1 MRSPVVALRPCNF
14 MGYSDPH
21 AMNYGTLPS
30 RFLNAVDSLP
40 NPRAQMSRGADRWTS
55 ISSQE
60 LLRRVAGLS
69 AALVELGVKPGDR
82 VCLFAANR
90 PEWHTADFAITGA
103 GGVTVPIYFKE
114 STERMSYILNHSG
127 AKVIFVAGAEQLQKL
142 LAIRP
147 RLPDLEH
154 VIVADGAVEPPP
166 ECLRYETLI
175 ASAGGSEVASYR
187 MRASQVLP
195 GQLASIIYTSGTTG
209 EPKGVMLTHSN
220 FCSNVTDSHSAMELK
235 VGVDIA
241 LSFLPLAHVYGRTLD
256 YVYVFQGVTIAYVE
270 AVELV
275 AQALL
280 ELRPTVMGA
289 VPRVFEKI
297 YVRIMEQGS
306 QNTGIK
312 RKIFDWAM
320 EVAKRSWCWR
330 SGEGN
335 ASLGVKLQ
343 WAIADKLVYSKIRA
357 GTGGRL
363 RMVFSGGAPLAKELA
378 EFFWAVGV
386 PIYQGYGLTET
397 SPVLTT
403 NYPANRT
410 GSAGRP
416 IRNVELRIAEDG
428 EILAKGPCI
437 MQGYYK
443 SSDATREVLT
453 EDGWFRTG
461 DIGYLDKD
469 NYLFITDRKKDLI
482 KTAAGKF
489 VAPQPIENSLKTSP
503 FILNA
508 AVVGDRRKFIAA
520 LIVPNATTV
529 SSKAA
534 TQGIKFASSAEMVA
548 HPWVRSLIDSEVKR
562 LTANLAQYET
572 IKRFALLPGDF
583 TFDNGAL
590 TYTLKLKRR
599 VVEQQYR
606 EVIEQLY
613 AEFAEPRP
621 IFQE

>member
-1 MRSPVVALRPCNF
+1 
-14 MGYSDPH
+14 
-21 AMNYGTLPS
+21 MNYGTLPS

-40 NPRAQMSRGADRWTS
+40 NPRAQMSRGADRWTA
-55 ISSQE
+55 ISSEE

-82 VCLFAANR
+82 VGLFSANR

-114 STERMSYILNHSG
+114 SPERMSYILNHSG
-127 AKVIFVAGAEQLQKL
+127 AKVIFVTGAEQLQKL

-147 RLPDLEH
+147 RLPELEH
-154 VIVADGAVEPPP
+154 VIVADGAAEPPP

-175 ASAGGSEVASYR
+175 ASAGGSEIASYR

-220 FCSNVTDSHSAMELK
+220 FCSNVTDSHSDMELR

-270 AVELV
+270 VVDLV

-280 ELRPTVMGA
+280 ELHPTVMGA

-306 QNTGIK
+306 RNAGVK

-320 EVAKRSWCWR
+320 EIAKRSWSWR
-330 SGEGN
+330 SGEKN
-335 ASLGVKLQ
+335 VALSVKLQ

-410 GSAGRP
+410 GSSGRP

-489 VAPQPIENSLKTSP
+489 VAPQPIENALKTSP

-508 AVVGDRRKFIAA
+508 AVIGDRRKFIVA
-520 LIVPNATTV
+520 LIVPNLTTV
-529 SSKAA
+529 SAKAA
-534 TQGIKFASSAEMVA
+534 EQGIKFASSAEMIA

-572 IKRFALLPGDF
+572 IKRFALLPEDF
-583 TFDNGAL
+583 TFANGAL

-606 EVIEQLY
+606 DVIEQLY

-621 IFQE
+621 LFQS